1 MQRVSAPHRTRERLR
16 ALIDGRLG
24 TAPDRSS
31 LVLLAAQL
39 SPEEALEA
47 EVHDEVGRGA
57 SGKWPSTGGGRRGPG
72 SLEPA
77 RSGRRCPARRSS
89 SPGGEVALTS
99 PSGFRALYDFAAE
112 GGAGITAFVGV
123 MYFEVLRVG
132 TGWMASGA

>member
-1 MQRVSAPHRTRERLR
+1 MQVKEPPDGAGALQGASRRREYPPHSEHASLR

-39 SPEEALEA
+39 IPEEALEA

-57 SGKWPSTGGGRRGPG
+57 SGKWPSTGGGRRGTGP
-72 SLEPA
+72 LEPA
-77 RSGRRCPARRSS
+77 RSGHRCPARRSS

-99 PSGFRALYDFAAE
+99 SSGFRPCTTSQPR
-112 GGAGITAFVGV
+112 AGQ
-123 MYFEVLRVG
+123 
-132 TGWMASGA
+132 ASP